1 MFDHA
6 CKIGHEGYSVEAPGS
21 RLSGRALQGS
31 RVPGFFPKS
40 MFSEETTNVEMHSVD
55 VDGIERD
62 VVGLCEDYL
71 TILRREVEAIQASGN
86 P

>member
-1 MFDHA
+1 
-6 CKIGHEGYSVEAPGS
+6 
-21 RLSGRALQGS
+21 
-31 RVPGFFPKS
+31 

-55 VDGIERD
+55 VDGIDRD
-62 VVGLCEDYL
+62 VVGLWEDYL